1 MRKGSRPVGRG
12 GAAPTTGIAD
22 VECGHTVS
30 FMSIVNGGCGRLVCA
45 SDHDSLDQTLAW
57 VGAKAGQGLLPEREL

>member
-1 MRKGSRPVGRG
+1 
-12 GAAPTTGIAD
+12 
-22 VECGHTVS
+22 
-30 FMSIVNGGCGRLVCA
+30 MSIVNGGCGRLVCT